1 MGVCLLSSEATKMEN
16 HLHGKN
22 CGCSEEP
29 TIENIGI
36 YYNLFS
42 KIEMENLECLNE
54 KLENSA
60 RQIFRPWDQRLV
72 KDKFVESDVDEEL
85 LFNVP
90 FTGNVKLKGI
100 IVIGGEHGSHPAKM
114 RL

>member
-1 MGVCLLSSEATKMEN
+1 MEN

-72 KDKFVESDVDEEL
+72 KDKVFIYLVTKISNKIKTIFQFVESDVDEEL

-90 FTGNVKLKGI
+90 
-100 IVIGGEHGSHPAKM
+100 
-114 RL
+114 